1 MDDNRKRALN
11 VLMRMSCIF
20 APPVLL
26 LSLRLLF
33 GSSSVAT
40 WKYEVAGCVVV
51 TWSVVV
57 GYRTRVA
64 WPNGIWRLYMRA
76 FAVSVSEQA
85 VVLCLAALMLDGGL
99 TLYACLLSG
108 VLYWMMAGGVVARRR
123 ALPTRFEL
131 WLVTYGFLA
140 FVFPVIAIVWTWQYH
155 YWW

>member
-1 MDDNRKRALN
+1 MDDNRKRALD

-20 APPVLL
+20 APPLLL
-26 LSLRLLF
+26 LSMRLLF
-33 GSSSVAT
+33 HSSSVAT
-40 WKYEVAGCVVV
+40 WKYEVAGGVVV

-64 WPNGIWRLYMRA
+64 RRNGIWRLYMRA

-99 TLYACLLSG
+99 MLYACLLAG
-108 VLYWMMAGGVVARRR
+108 LLYWVMAGAVVARRR
-123 ALPTRFEL
+123 ILPTRFDL

-140 FVFPVIAIVWTWQYH
+140 FVFPVIAIVSIWQYH